1 MAMERKLPKMYK
13 DLLGIVSVLWMVWC
27 GCPVVAEAHL
37 AVTEGSLYPHEFVP
51 QPYSLQEEVRNL
63 VWGWLKHFGSS
74 Q

>member
-1 MAMERKLPKMYK
+1 MERKLPKMYK

-63 VWGWLKHFGSS
+63 VWVAQEISA
-74 Q
+74 QVAR